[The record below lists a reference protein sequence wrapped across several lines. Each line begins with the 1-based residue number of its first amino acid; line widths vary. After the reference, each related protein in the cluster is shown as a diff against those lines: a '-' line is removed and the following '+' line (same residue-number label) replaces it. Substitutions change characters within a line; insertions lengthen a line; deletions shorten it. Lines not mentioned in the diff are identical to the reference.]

1 MARKGELELTLC
13 APCNKWRMDSLQ
25 SAQMYVEEPPEYVF
39 DLIQISILAAAGD
52 VPLLTGA
59 VDKARGQGADNREI
73 LRAMF
78 RSDDAF
84 VAGVENTDFMRIAES
99 LQAGRVPLLSA

>member
-1 MARKGELELTLC
+1 
-13 APCNKWRMDSLQ
+13 MDSLQ
-25 SAQMYVEEPPEYVF
+25 SAQLLIGEPPDYVF
-39 DLIQISILAAAGD
+39 DLIQISILAASGD
-52 VPLLTGA
+52 VESLVGV
-59 VDKARGQGADNREI
+59 VDKARDQGAENREI

-84 VAGVENTDFMRIAES
+84 VAGVEGDEFLRIAES